1 MLALKILRKGKF
13 QKDYLSTVKYIPS
26 FYNLEEVSG
35 ENHLIFNTATGAL
48 LKTSEGIDRIE
59 CFSNSQKVQLVN
71 NGFLVPESTEEFI
84 DYVAKIESSNKEKPS
99 VFTIIPTTACNAK
112 CFYCYEEDYCKQTM
126 SEKTISDVVNYLV
139 TNVQDKDNFVLDW
152 YGGEP
157 LLCVTEIDRIVQAIK
172 AKINLKDKQWE
183 SSITTN
189 ATLFTPDLINKAV
202 YDWNLKS
209 AHITIDGVEDDHN
222 KRKNISL
229 NGKSAF
235 RSTFKAIYT
244 LLQNNVYVNLRIHL
258 DNNNKN
264 DFGNILQIVEPF
276 FEFKNFNLFPTFLFP
291 KEFYINKTYICDDDK
306 EELFYNVFKILN
318 ETGYSNLV
326 DSFPYPKTCGCFAT
340 KSDTVVIAPN
350 GSLHSCIQEFSN
362 LEDWENDEK
371 FLEYPSNIEC
381 CKECKYFPIC
391 LGGCIHNRYLQGTV
405 RTPCVRNR
413 YIIRPLLKLMSE
425 LL

>member
-1 MLALKILRKGKF
+1 M
-13 QKDYLSTVKYIPS
+13 
-26 FYNLEEVSG
+26 
-35 ENHLIFNTATGAL
+35 
-48 LKTSEGIDRIE
+48 
-59 CFSNSQKVQLVN
+59 
-71 NGFLVPESTEEFI
+71 
-84 DYVAKIESSNKEKPS
+84 
-99 VFTIIPTTACNAK
+99 
-112 CFYCYEEDYCKQTM
+112 
-126 SEKTISDVVNYLV
+126 
-139 TNVQDKDNFVLDW
+139 
-152 YGGEP
+152 
-157 LLCVTEIDRIVQAIK
+157 
-172 AKINLKDKQWE
+172 
-183 SSITTN
+183 
-189 ATLFTPDLINKAV
+189 
-202 YDWNLKS
+202 
-209 AHITIDGVEDDHN
+209 
-222 KRKNISL
+222 
-229 NGKSAF
+229 
-235 RSTFKAIYT
+235 
-244 LLQNNVYVNLRIHL
+244 
-258 DNNNKN
+258 
-264 DFGNILQIVEPF
+264 QIVEPF